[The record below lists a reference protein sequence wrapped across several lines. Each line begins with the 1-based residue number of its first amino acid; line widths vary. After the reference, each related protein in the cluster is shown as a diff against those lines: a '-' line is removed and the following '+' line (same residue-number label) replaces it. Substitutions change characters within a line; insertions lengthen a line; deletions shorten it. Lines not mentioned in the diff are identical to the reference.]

1 MAEHKLPVSIK
12 AGWATGAFGV
22 ALLMNGISALML
34 FYLTT
39 VVMLDPA
46 VAGTIIFL
54 SKLYDAFSD
63 PFSGWLSDRTTSKH
77 GRRRP
82 YLFWGAL
89 VSALS
94 FILVFNIPFQG
105 PYDSALAGD
114 GLITCG
120 YVLVM
125 LILYTTGY
133 SLFNVPYMAMPAE
146 MTDGYHERS
155 SIQGWRVVF
164 ASVGG
169 FLAQSIG
176 GLVLDLLGRE
186 QYGFTVVGASG
197 GVLILITMLIAFF
210 ATKHAPSIP
219 RTEVKVSLK
228 DQLKGFVRNVPFQQV
243 LSVKLI
249 QLIGIN
255 ASSGGLM
262 FFLVN
267 VIDKPLSVLPLI
279 GGPMILAVFVSTPLL
294 VMVSK
299 YVGKRGGYMLSA
311 LITGLAAMS
320 WVLAQPGE
328 PTILLALR
336 GFATGIAFAGN
347 VLFAMSMLTDAMEA
361 DAHYSGVRR
370 EGMYSALYSFI
381 EKIAAAVGP
390 LILGGALAAAG
401 YDPKSPPSEVTDEV
415 RQAVLLGIAYVP
427 FATAILSCLVLAFY
441 KLDEQELER
450 LRANSAE
457 GKAASGQNTDAGLG
471 QSVAQP
477 AE

>member
-1 MAEHKLPVSIK
+1 MAEEQKLPVKIK

-22 ALLMNGISALML
+22 AILMNGISALAL

-39 VVMLDPA
+39 VVRLDPA

-54 SKLYDAFSD
+54 SKLYDAVSD
-63 PFSGWLSDRTTSKH
+63 PFSGWLSDRTKSPN

-94 FILVFNIPFQG
+94 FFLVFNVPFSG
-105 PYDSALAGD
+105 PYESATAGA
-114 GLITCG
+114 GLTTSI

-169 FLAQSIG
+169 FLAQSMG
-176 GLVLDLLGRE
+176 GLLLDMVGKN
-186 QYGFTVVGASG
+186 QTGFTAVGTVGA
-197 GVLILITMLIAFF
+197 VLILISMLTAFVF
-210 ATKHAPSIP
+210 TKNAPSIP
-219 RTEVKVSLK
+219 RTEETKLTFK
-228 DQLKGFVRNVPFQQV
+228 QQLQGFGQNKAFQQV
-243 LSVKLI
+243 LGVKLI

-255 ASSGGLM
+255 ASSGGLV
-262 FFLVN
+262 FFLAN

-279 GGPMILAVFVSTPLL
+279 GGPMILAVFISTPLL
-294 VMVSK
+294 VKISK
-299 YVGKRGGYMLSA
+299 YVGKRGGYALSSI
-311 LITGLAAMS
+311 ITGLAALS

-328 PTILLALR
+328 PTILLSVR
-336 GFATGIAFAGN
+336 GFLTGIAFAGN

-361 DAHYSGVRR
+361 DAHYTGVRR
-370 EGMYSALYSFI
+370 EGMYSALYSFV
-381 EKIAAAVGP
+381 EKIAAAIGP
-390 LILGGALAAAG
+390 LILGSALGAAG
-401 YDPKSPPSEVTDEV
+401 FDPKAPPAEVTEDV

-427 FATAILSCLVLAFY
+427 AITAFLACVVLAFY
-441 KLDEQELER
+441 KLDDKALAE
-450 LRANSAE
+450 LRANSKE
-457 GKAASGQNTDAGLG
+457 GQ
-471 QSVAQP
+471 QP
-477 AE
+477 ARDEAAQDAPLTDPAE